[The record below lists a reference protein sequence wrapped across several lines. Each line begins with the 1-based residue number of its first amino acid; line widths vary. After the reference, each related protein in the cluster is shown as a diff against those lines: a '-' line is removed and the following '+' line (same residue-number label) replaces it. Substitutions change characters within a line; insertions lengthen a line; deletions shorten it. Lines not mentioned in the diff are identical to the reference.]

1 MISVSLVASSH
12 ALKLSR
18 YQTSPMMDLPDQDTG
33 NFAEEGTLEQQLVEV
48 DSTEYIHF
56 IEKENQAK

>member
-18 YQTSPMMDLPDQDTG
+18 YQTSPMMDLADQDTG

-48 DSTEYIHF
+48 DST
-56 IEKENQAK
+56 